1 MMMVFHNILSTVPVL
16 KGPSSAGVP
25 VFPDNTSIWREDALL
40 VLWKQVGGPLTQLVL
55 ERRRKLGN
63 LSFFLFFLSD
73 SLAGSVKNMCKK
85 GGNSV
90 VS

>member
-1 MMMVFHNILSTVPVL
+1 MEASGWAIN
-16 KGPSSAGVP
+16 SAG
-25 VFPDNTSIWREDALL
+25 TREEEE
-40 VLWKQVGGPLTQLVL
+40 VG
-55 ERRRKLGN
+55 EYFF
-63 LSFFLFFLSD
+63 LSFFFFESD